1 MQVTKTVS
9 IPKKITINRIFSD
22 NHNWEVFKYNHSSE
36 LRGVEINEVEKMLR
50 CQNENTGYFVFY
62 CSNCNE
68 IKTVHLGCNSRV
80 CTHCGKHFTDR
91 WAGRVALNLFDVV
104 HRHCVFTI
112 SNVLWPILRENRKL
126 LKELMDCCI
135 VSTARMMEKKLGKNV
150 KPGIVAVLH
159 TYGKDLKFN
168 PHLHCLVTEGG
179 VKSNGEWVPV
189 TFFPFELLRK
199 YWQFEVLK
207 MLKKKLPKN
216 SENKKLIESLFVKHK
231 GGFYVR
237 AKDKIKSKKEMI
249 RYIGRYI
256 RHPAIAESRID
267 SYDGK
272 KVIFHYF
279 DHKEVKHWVTMTV
292 EEFISAVIGHI
303 PDKNFRVVRYYGAYS
318 RQDRKKYKRL
328 INKSNDYGIITQ
340 TKLVQFLPKFTPRCE
355 KCDKLMELAWYEP
368 RKPPDEKNF
377 GSKITDWAYFK

>member
-1 MQVTKTVS
+1 MQTTKLVS
-9 IPKKITINRIFSD
+9 VPKSISINLIFSD
-22 NHNWEVFKYNHSSE
+22 NHNWSVFKLNHSSE
-36 LRGVEINEVEKMLR
+36 LREVEVAEVEKMLH
-50 CQNENTGYFVFY
+50 CQDEDGGYFWFH
-62 CSNCNE
+62 CPNCNE
-68 IKTVHLGCNSRV
+68 FKVVHLGCNSRV

-91 WAGRVALNLFDVV
+91 WAGKVAENMFDMI

-112 SNVLWPILRENRKL
+112 SDVLWPVFKERREL
-126 LKELMDCCI
+126 LKELMDCVI
-135 VSTARMMEKKLGKNV
+135 VAIARMMEKKLGKNV

-168 PHLHCLVTEGG
+168 PHIHCLVTEGG

-199 YWQFEVLK
+199 FWQYQVLK
-207 MLKKKLPKN
+207 MLKKKLPKTK
-216 SENKKLIESLFVKHK
+216 ENKALIQSLFAKHSN
-231 GGFYVR
+231 GFYVR
-237 AKDKIKSKKEMI
+237 AKDKIESKKKLV

-267 SYDGK
+267 SYNGE
-272 KVIFHYF
+272 KVTFHYT
-279 DHKEVKHWVTMTV
+279 DHDEVKLWVTMTV

-303 PDKNFRVVRYYGAYS
+303 PDKNFRVVRYYGVYS

-328 INKSNDYGIITQ
+328 INRSNDYGIITQ
-340 TKLVQFLPKFTPRCE
+340 TKLVEYLHKLTPRCE
-355 KCDKLMELAWYEP
+355 KCDRLMELWWYEP

-377 GSKITDWAYFK
+377 GNKITDWTYFR